1 MSTHYINFIAI
12 IFHSLPLQVFIR
24 ERTPARTPVLSQY
37 KRVSCVARGRKGQRV
52 TVTGV
57 SAALR
62 LVSTLVSTVA
72 WPFQCALIEPFLFVA
87 QCQAAGFRA
96 ARRGRGRLVHCWVN
110 HLASLPRLL
119 GGLLGILGILSRKA
133 IGGGG
138 TQVTSCRHTVLEPGV
153 G

>member
-1 MSTHYINFIAI
+1 MHTTLT
-12 IFHSLPLQVFIR
+12 SLPSFFIVCPFKFSYENVHQHATR
-24 ERTPARTPVLSQY
+24 QAPSTY

-96 ARRGRGRLVHCWVN
+96 ARPRPAGPLLGKPPR
-110 HLASLPRLL
+110 LPRLL

-138 TQVTSCRHTVLEPGV
+138 TQVTSRRHTVLEPGV